1 MTKQASVH
9 DDRLT
14 RALIELANIRQR
26 PRCGDAETH
35 HLWTSEYQA
44 EREQAAGLCAGCP
57 VLQCCADAGQG
68 EKFGVWGGH
77 DRTRKEPAA

>member
-1 MTKQASVH
+1 MTKQASVY
-9 DDRLT
+9 DERLT
-14 RALIELANIRQR
+14 RALIDLATSQR
-26 PRCGDAETH
+26 PRCGDPETH
-35 HLWTSEYQA
+35 QLWTSEDQA
-44 EREQAAGLCAGCP
+44 DRDQAAGLCTGCP